1 MIFGR
6 RRLFAKPCGSR
17 LAEPIA
23 LGSVMTKISIAG
35 ATGYTGIDLLRLLVN
50 HPEVEIVTLTAES
63 HAGKNIAEVAPSLR
77 GWFDQTLVK
86 LSPKVGQECDVLF
99 LALPHTTSMQH
110 VPDLLKSDCKII
122 DLSADYRLHDAEVYG
137 QWYKTPHI
145 NPDLLSQA
153 VYGLPE
159 LHRKQVKGAQLVAN
173 PGCYPTGAILAL
185 APLMQQNWADSGSII
200 IDSKSGV
207 SGGGRKLSQA
217 FQFCEANESVA
228 AYGLGEHRHTPEIE
242 QELSSLSG
250 QQLTVS
256 FSPHLMPMT
265 RGLLTTAYVPLK
277 KKMDR
282 QTLYEH
288 FETFYKNERF
298 VRVLEAGQYANT
310 AYVAG
315 SNFCDIGVQ
324 VDTRN
329 QRAIIT
335 SAIDNLMKGASS
347 QAIQNMNLMLGID
360 ETTGLDAPPL
370 FP

>member
-1 MIFGR
+1 M
-6 RRLFAKPCGSR
+6 K
-17 LAEPIA
+17 
-23 LGSVMTKISIAG
+23 KISIAG
-35 ATGYTGIDLLRLLVN
+35 ATGYTGIELLRLLVK
-50 HPEVEIVTLTAES
+50 HPEVEIGTLTAES
-63 HAGKNIAEVAPSLR
+63 HAGKNIAEVAPSLQ
-77 GWFDQTLVK
+77 GWVDQTLVK
-86 LSPKVGQECDVLF
+86 LSPEVAKGCDVLF
-99 LALPHTTSMQH
+99 LALPHTTSMKH
-110 VPDLLKSDCKII
+110 VPELLKAGCKII
-122 DLSADYRLHDAEVYG
+122 DLSADYRLHEAEVYG
-137 QWYKTPHI
+137 QWYQTPHL
-145 NPDLLSQA
+145 NPELLSRA

-159 LHRKQVKGAQLVAN
+159 LHRKEIKKAQLVAN

-185 APLMQQNWADSGSII
+185 APFMQQDWADGESII

-207 SGGGRKLSQA
+207 SGAGRKLSQTT
-217 FQFCEANESVA
+217 QFCEANESVA

-242 QELSSLSG
+242 QELSGLAE
-250 QQLTVS
+250 QNITVS

-265 RGLLTTAYVPLK
+265 RGLLTTVYIPLK
-277 KKMDR
+277 KAMDR
-282 QTLYEH
+282 QGLHDH
-288 FETFYKNERF
+288 FAKFYKSERF

-310 AYVAG
+310 AHVAG

-329 QRAIIT
+329 QRAIVT

>member
-1 MIFGR
+1 
-6 RRLFAKPCGSR
+6 
-17 LAEPIA
+17 
-23 LGSVMTKISIAG
+23 
-35 ATGYTGIDLLRLLVN
+35 VN
-50 HPEVEIVTLTAES
+50 HPEVEIATLTAES
-63 HAGKNIAEVAPSLR
+63 HAGKNIAEVAPSLK
-77 GWFDQTLVK
+77 GWFDQKLVK
-86 LSPKVGQECDVLF
+86 LSPEVAKECDVLF
-99 LALPHTTSMQH
+99 LALPHTTSMEH
-110 VPDLLKSDCKII
+110 VPELLKSDCKII
-122 DLSADYRLHDAEVYG
+122 DLSADYRLHDAQVYG
-137 QWYKTPHI
+137 DWYKTPHL
-145 NPDLLSQA
+145 NPETIKKA

-159 LHRKQVKGAQLVAN
+159 LHRKKIKPAQLVAN

-185 APLMQQNWADSGSII
+185 APLMKQDWADKQSII
-200 IDSKSGV
+200 IGSKSGV
-207 SGGGRKLSQA
+207 SGAGRKLSQA

-242 QELSSLSG
+242 QELSGLAG
-250 QQLTVS
+250 KDLTVS

-282 QTLYEH
+282 KELQGH
-288 FETFYKNERF
+288 FAKFYKNERF
-298 VRVLEAGQYANT
+298 VRVLDAGQYANT
-310 AYVAG
+310 AHVAG

-329 QRAIIT
+329 QRAIVT

-360 ETTGLDAPPL
+360 ETTGIDAPPL

>member
-1 MIFGR
+1 
-6 RRLFAKPCGSR
+6 
-17 LAEPIA
+17 
-23 LGSVMTKISIAG
+23 MTKVSIAG
-35 ATGYTGIDLLRLLVN
+35 ATGYTGIDLIRLLVK

-63 HAGKNIAEVAPSLR
+63 HAGKNIAEVAPSLK
-77 GWFDQTLVK
+77 GWVDQTLVK
-86 LSPKVGQECDVLF
+86 LSPDVVKGCDVIF
-99 LALPHTTSMQH
+99 LALPHTTSMKH
-110 VPDLLKSDCKII
+110 VPELLQTDCKIV
-122 DLSADYRLHDAEVYG
+122 DLSADYRLHEADVYG
-137 QWYKTPHI
+137 EWYKTPHL
-145 NPDLLSQA
+145 NPELLSQA

-159 LHRKQVKGAQLVAN
+159 LHRKQIKPAQLVAN

-185 APLMQQNWADSGSII
+185 APFMQQDWADASSII

-207 SGGGRKLSQA
+207 SGAGRKLSQTT
-217 FQFCEANESVA
+217 QFCEANESVA

-242 QELSSLSG
+242 QELSGLAG
-250 QQLTVS
+250 QKLTVS

-277 KKMDR
+277 KAMDR
-282 QTLYEH
+282 QALHAH
-288 FETFYKNERF
+288 FEKFYKGERF
-298 VRVLEAGQYANT
+298 VRVLDAGQYANT

-329 QRAIIT
+329 QRAIVT

>member
-1 MIFGR
+1 M
-6 RRLFAKPCGSR
+6 AK
-17 LAEPIA
+17 
-23 LGSVMTKISIAG
+23 VSIAG
-35 ATGYTGIDLLRLLVN
+35 ATGYTGIELLRLLVK
-50 HPEVEIVTLTAES
+50 HPDVEIVTLTAES
-63 HAGKNIAEVAPSLR
+63 HAGKNIAEVAPSLK
-77 GWFDQTLVK
+77 GWLDQTLVK
-86 LSPKVGQECDVLF
+86 LSPKVAQGCDVLF

-110 VPDLLKSDCKII
+110 VPELLQSGRKIV
-122 DLSADYRLHDAEVYG
+122 DLSADYRLHDAQVYG
-137 QWYKTPHI
+137 DWYKTPHL
-145 NPDLLSQA
+145 NPELLSKA

-159 LHRKQVKGAQLVAN
+159 LHRKKIKQAQLVAN

-185 APLMQQNWADSGSII
+185 APFMQQNWADGQSII

-207 SGGGRKLSQA
+207 SGAGRKLSQTT
-217 FQFCEANESVA
+217 QFCEANESVA

-242 QELSSLSG
+242 QELSELEGSE
-250 QQLTVS
+250 LTVS

-277 KKMDR
+277 KSMDR
-282 QTLYEH
+282 QALHDH
-288 FETFYKNERF
+288 FEKFYKNERF
-298 VRVLEAGQYANT
+298 VRVLEVGRYANT
-310 AYVAG
+310 AHVAG

-329 QRAIIT
+329 QRAIVT

>member
-1 MIFGR
+1 
-6 RRLFAKPCGSR
+6 
-17 LAEPIA
+17 
-23 LGSVMTKISIAG
+23 MTKVSIAG
-35 ATGYTGIDLLRLLVN
+35 ATGYTGIGLLRLLVK

-63 HAGKNIAEVAPSLR
+63 HAGKNIAEVAPSLK
-77 GWFDQTLVK
+77 GWVDQTLVK
-86 LSPKVGQECDVLF
+86 LSPDVAQECNVLF
-99 LALPHTTSMQH
+99 LALPHTTSMKN
-110 VPDLLKSDCKII
+110 VPELLQSKCKII
-122 DLSADYRLHDAEVYG
+122 DLSADYRLHEAEVYG
-137 QWYKTPHI
+137 EWYKTPHI
-145 NPDLLSQA
+145 NSDLLSQA

-159 LHRKQVKGAQLVAN
+159 LHRKQIKSAQLVAN

-185 APLMQQNWADSGSII
+185 APLMQQSWADASAII

-207 SGGGRKLSQA
+207 SGAGRKLSQTT
-217 FQFCEANESVA
+217 QFCEANESVA

-242 QELSSLSG
+242 QELSVLAG
-250 QQLTVS
+250 QKLTVS

-277 KKMDR
+277 KAMDR
-282 QTLYEH
+282 QTLHDH
-288 FETFYKNERF
+288 FAKFYKNERF
-298 VRVLEAGQYANT
+298 VRVLDAGKYANT
-310 AYVAG
+310 AHVAG

-329 QRAIIT
+329 QRAIVS

>member
-1 MIFGR
+1 M
-6 RRLFAKPCGSR
+6 K
-17 LAEPIA
+17 
-23 LGSVMTKISIAG
+23 KISIAG
-35 ATGYTGIDLLRLLVN
+35 ATGYTGIELLRLLVK
-50 HPEVEIVTLTAES
+50 HPEVEIATLTAES
-63 HAGKNIAEVAPSLR
+63 HAGKNIAAVAPSLK
-77 GWFDQTLVK
+77 GWVDQTLVK
-86 LSPKVGQECDVLF
+86 LSPKVAQECDVLF
-99 LALPHTTSMQH
+99 LALPHTTSMEH
-110 VPDLLKSDCKII
+110 VPELLKSDCKII
-122 DLSADYRLHDAEVYG
+122 DLSADYRLQDAQVYG
-137 QWYKTPHI
+137 DWYQTPHL
-145 NPDLLSQA
+145 NPEVIKKA

-159 LHRKQVKGAQLVAN
+159 LHRKAIQKAQLVAN

-185 APLMQQNWADSGSII
+185 APLMQQDWADRQSII

-207 SGGGRKLSQA
+207 SGAGRKLSQTT
-217 FQFCEANESVA
+217 QFCEANESVA

-242 QELSSLSG
+242 QELSGLAG
-250 QQLTVS
+250 QDLTVS
-256 FSPHLMPMT
+256 FSPHLMPVT

-282 QTLYEH
+282 QALHDH
-288 FETFYKNERF
+288 FAKFYKNERF

-310 AYVAG
+310 AHVAG

-329 QRAIIT
+329 QRAIVT